1 MDFERGIWQT
11 SLDGDVNRVRKL
23 LHKGRD
29 PNSRDGSGYTA
40 LVNHV
45 LKHQSIPSFNFPLPP
60 PPLQGNSWACNCC
73 PCAGTSRFHAILI
86 VIIIVNN
93 VISGCWLLTNPNST
107 SIQGTLVLVLRVSH
121 ESSSHTFLFTHPLQ
135 LQLQLQLQLHLP
147 NLIVK

>member
-60 PPLQGNSWACNCC
+60 PPHFRA
-73 PCAGTSRFHAILI
+73 THEHAI
-86 VIIIVNN
+86 VVH
-93 VISGCWLLTNPNST
+93 V
-107 SIQGTLVLVLRVSH
+107 QGQVDSM
-121 ESSSHTFLFTHPLQ
+121 PY
-135 LQLQLQLQLHLP
+135 
-147 NLIVK
+147 